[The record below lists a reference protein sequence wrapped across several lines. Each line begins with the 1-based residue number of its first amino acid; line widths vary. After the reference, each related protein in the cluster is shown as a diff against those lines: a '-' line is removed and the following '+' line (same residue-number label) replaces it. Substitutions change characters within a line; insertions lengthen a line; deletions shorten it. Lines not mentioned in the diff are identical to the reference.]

1 VTAPVVSPPLVAD
14 DRSLIERFVADLA
27 DLAPAERAAAL
38 DARMAELEPRDAAF
52 LLSWEGRRRPSQ
64 TIDPTGDTLLVA
76 FLGGRGAGKTL
87 AVSEAICDRI
97 EADMLHHGAFVSRTP
112 GDVRR
117 VMIEG
122 EESGFMACAE
132 RRGIRADHQP
142 SLAQIK
148 IIDGGTITLYS
159 AQEPDSLRG
168 PQHDT
173 LAGDEFGA
181 WPQKRDAMGNTAF
194 TNAMAGLRLGEH
206 PLGIFATTPK
216 AIPEVKDILTDT
228 TGLWRAVRMTTWGNA
243 ANLAPGF
250 IQTLHL
256 MYGGTRLAAQEF
268 DGIFLEDSPGA
279 LWSTLALEASRVHLE
294 RGKDWRS
301 VLDDRLVRRWVACD
315 PSVAADGGGDECG
328 IVAGGVGLDRRLYI
342 LSDIS
347 GHLPPRDWAARAIGL
362 YYDIGA
368 ECIVAE
374 GNQGGAL
381 VSEVLHGIDP
391 SVPVEIVHAKNS
403 KRARA
408 EPIAALWQAEPG
420 EEPLASIVGSLPEL
434 EAELTTWDAAT
445 SGVSPNRL
453 DAMCWLG
460 HRALRHLYEPSASW
474 SSASPPR
481 RLPV

>member
-1 VTAPVVSPPLVAD
+1 
-14 DRSLIERFVADLA
+14 
-27 DLAPAERAAAL
+27 
-38 DARMAELEPRDAAF
+38 MAELEPRDAAF

-132 RRGIRADHQP
+132 RRGIKADHQP

-216 AIPEVKDILTDT
+216 AIPEVRDILTDT

-268 DGIFLEDSPGA
+268 DGIFLEDSEGA
-279 LWSTLALEASRVHLE
+279 LWTTAAIEASRLHLE
-294 RGKDWRS
+294 IGRDWRS
-301 VLDDRLVRRWVACD
+301 VLDDRLVRRFVAID
-315 PSVAADGGGDECG
+315 PSVARDGGGDECG
-328 IVAGGVGLDRRLYI
+328 IVGGGVGLDRRFYI
-342 LSDIS
+342 VGDWS
-347 GHLPPRDWAARAIGL
+347 GHMSPHDWAARAVL
-362 YYDIGA
+362 ACRDIGA
-368 ECIVAE
+368 EMIVAE

-381 VSEVLHGIDP
+381 VADAIHNVDP
-391 SVPVEIVHAKNS
+391 TIRVEIVHARNA

-408 EPIAALWQAEPG
+408 EPVAMLWQAEVG
-420 EEPLASIVGSLPEL
+420 EEPIASIVGSLPEL
-434 EAELTTWDAAT
+434 EAEMTSWDGASST
-445 SGVSPNRL
+445 ESPNRI
-453 DAMCWLG
+453 DAAVWLG
-460 HRALRHLYEPSASW
+460 TKCLPLLYEPAATW
-474 SSASPPR
+474 SSTSSVR